1 MSKLIAVDAGHGL
14 HTAGKRTPDGEREW
28 SFNNK
33 VVIALI
39 DELHRLGLRT
49 VRLDDPSGQRDVPLG
64 ERTRKANNAKA
75 DVLVSV
81 HHNALTGRWGNHTG
95 TEIYSYPGS
104 KKSKELADKVQPK
117 LAGTYGL
124 RNRGAKTANFHMLR
138 ESNMPAILTE
148 GGYMD
153 SRIDIVKLRD
163 NEVLKQAGIN
173 IARGVANYLGV
184 SVSGGVKPNTS
195 TPTKKPTQ
203 PKKQASTGGSIVDYL
218 NSKKINSSFANR
230 KKLAREY
237 LGISNY
243 SGTAKQNTDL
253 LNAMRSG
260 KKPAQPK
267 ATSNNVSNYK
277 GGSIVDYLN
286 LSGNKHLGG
295 SSFNNRKKLAE
306 ANGIRGY
313 TGTAA
318 QNKQLLLKLQ
328 GGSVATPT
336 RSVNVNA
343 IAEQIKKGIDSQG
356 RRIPIGHE
364 PRRKHFGLTA
374 SEYAKVRARV
384 NQIM

>member
-28 SFNNK
+28 SFNNR

-81 HHNALTGRWGNHTG
+81 HHNALTGRWGTHTG
-95 TEIYSYPGS
+95 TEIYSYPNAKS
-104 KKSKELADKVQPK
+104 STDLAKKLQPVLAE
-117 LAGTYGL
+117 TYGL

-153 SRIDIVKLRD
+153 STIDIVKMRD
-163 NEVLKQAGIN
+163 EEVLKQVGIT
-173 IARGVANYLGV
+173 IARNVADWLGV
-184 SVSGGVKPNTS
+184 EAKVNAQS
-195 TPTKKPTQ
+195 TVKKPTQ
-203 PKKQASTGGSIVDYL
+203 PTKQANTGGSIVDYL
-218 NSKKINSSFANR
+218 ISKKINSSFANR

-243 SGTAKQNTDL
+243 SGTAKQNIDL

-260 KKPAQPK
+260 KKEQPK
-267 ATSNNVSNYK
+267 AISNNASNYK

-295 SSFNNRKKLAE
+295 SSFNNRKRLAE

-336 RSVNVNA
+336 PTRSVNVNA

-356 RRIPIGHE
+356 RRIPTGHE
-364 PRRKHFGLTA
+364 PRRKHFGLTKD
-374 SEYAKVRARV
+374 EYAKVRARV

>member
-1 MSKLIAVDAGHGL
+1 MSKLIAVDAGHRL

-28 SFNNK
+28 TFNNK

-81 HHNALTGRWGNHTG
+81 HHNALTGRWGTHTG

-104 KKSKELADKVQPK
+104 KKSKELADKLQPK
-117 LAGTYGL
+117 LAETYGL

-138 ESNMPAILTE
+138 ESKMPAILTE

-153 SRIDIVKLRD
+153 SRIDIVKMRD
-163 NEVLKQAGIN
+163 EEVLKQAGIT
-173 IARGVANYLGV
+173 IARNVAEWLGV
-184 SVSGGVKPNTS
+184 EGKVNTQS
-195 TPTKKPTQ
+195 TVKKPTQ
-203 PKKQASTGGSIVDYL
+203 PKKQA
-218 NSKKINSSFANR
+218 
-230 KKLAREY
+230 
-237 LGISNY
+237 
-243 SGTAKQNTDL
+243 GTAKQNIDL

-306 ANGIRGY
+306 ANGIRVY

-356 RRIPIGHE
+356 RRIPNGHE

>member
-1 MSKLIAVDAGHGL
+1 MSKLIAIDAGHGL

-28 SFNNK
+28 SFNNR

-81 HHNALTGRWGNHTG
+81 HHNALTGRWGTHTG

-104 KKSKELADKVQPK
+104 KKSKELADKLQPK
-117 LAGTYGL
+117 LAETYGL

-138 ESNMPAILTE
+138 ESKMPAILTE

-173 IARGVANYLGV
+173 IARGLANYLGV

-195 TPTKKPTQ
+195 TPPKKPTQ
-203 PKKQASTGGSIVDYL
+203 PIKQANAGGSIVDYL
-218 NSKKINSSFANR
+218 NQNKINSSFANR

-243 SGTAKQNTDL
+243 SGTAKQNIDL
-253 LNAMRSG
+253 LNAMRKG
-260 KKPAQPK
+260 KKATQPK

-328 GGSVATPT
+328 GGSVATST

-343 IAEQIKKGIDSQG
+343 IAEQIKKGIDNQG

>member
-14 HTAGKRTPDGEREW
+14 HTPGKRTPDGEREW

-33 VVIALI
+33 VVLALI

-49 VRLDDPSGQRDVPLG
+49 IRLDDPSGQRDVPLA

-81 HHNALTGRWGNHTG
+81 HHNANTGKWGTWTG
-95 TEIYSYPGS
+95 TETYSHPKSTEGAKLS
-104 KKSKELADKVQPK
+104 KAVQTEMIK
-117 LAGTYGL
+117 AYGL
-124 RNRGAKTANFHMLR
+124 RDRKTKVANFHMLR
-138 ESNMPAILTE
+138 ESKMPAILTE

-173 IARGVANYLGV
+173 IARGVASYLGV
-184 SVSGGVKPNTS
+184 SVSGGAKTNTS
-195 TPTKKPTQ
+195 APSKKPAQ

-218 NSKKINSSFANR
+218 NQNKINSSFANR

-253 LNAMRSG
+253 LNAMR

-295 SSFNNRKKLAE
+295 SSLNNRKKLAE

-364 PRRKHFGLTA
+364 PRRKHFGL
-374 SEYAKVRARV
+374 SKDEYAKVRARV

>member
-14 HTAGKRTPDGEREW
+14 HTAGKCTPDGEREW

-117 LAGTYGL
+117 LAETYGL

-138 ESNMPAILTE
+138 ESKMPAILTE

-195 TPTKKPTQ
+195 TPPKKPTQ
-203 PKKQASTGGSIVDYL
+203 PTKQANTGGSIVDYL
-218 NSKKINSSFANR
+218 NQNKINSSFANR

-253 LNAMRSG
+253 LNAMRKV

-267 ATSNNVSNYK
+267 PKATSSKWNYK
-277 GGSIVDYLN
+277 GGKWTGQVLKQGDYGPQVLQ
-286 LSGNKHLGG
+286 LQQM
-295 SSFNNRKKLAE
+295 LA
-306 ANGIRGY
+306 
-313 TGTAA
+313 
-318 QNKQLLLKLQ
+318 
-328 GGSVATPT
+328 
-336 RSVNVNA
+336 
-343 IAEQIKKGIDSQG
+343 
-356 RRIPIGHE
+356 
-364 PRRKHFGLTA
+364 RKHFYPEKGAKNNGVDSYYGAKTADATGRFQSIHGL
-374 SEYAKVRARV
+374 KVDKIAGKATY
-384 NQIM
+384 NKLK

>member
-14 HTAGKRTPDGEREW
+14 HTPGKRTPDGEREW

-81 HHNALTGRWGNHTG
+81 HHNAVLRSGWGNHTG
-95 TEIYSYPGS
+95 TETYSYP
-104 KKSKELADKVQPK
+104 KSTEGAKLSRAVQTELVKA
-117 LAGTYGL
+117 YGL
-124 RNRGAKTANFHMLR
+124 RDRKKKVANFHMLR
-138 ESNMPAILTE
+138 ESKMPAILTE

-153 SRIDIVKLRD
+153 SSIDIVKLRD

-173 IARGVANYLGV
+173 IARGVANYLGL
-184 SVSGGVKPNTS
+184 SVSGEVKPDTS
-195 TPTKKPTQ
+195 TPPKKPAQ
-203 PKKQASTGGSIVDYL
+203 PKKQAGTGGSIVDYL
-218 NSKKINSSFANR
+218 ISKKINSSFANR

-260 KKPAQPK
+260 KKEQPK
-267 ATSNNVSNYK
+267 ATNNNVSNYK

-295 SSFNNRKKLAE
+295 SSFSNRKKLAE
-306 ANGIRGY
+306 TNGIRGY

-343 IAEQIKKGIDSQG
+343 IAEQIKKGIDNKG
-356 RRIPIGHE
+356 KKIPTSHE

-374 SEYAKVRARV
+374 DEYKEVRSIV
-384 NQIM
+384 NNIM

>member
-28 SFNNK
+28 SFNNR

-81 HHNALTGRWGNHTG
+81 HHNANTGKWGTWTG
-95 TEIYSYPGS
+95 TETYSHPKSTEGAKLS
-104 KKSKELADKVQPK
+104 KVVHAEMVKA
-117 LAGTYGL
+117 YGL
-124 RNRGAKTANFHMLR
+124 RDRKTKTANFHMLR
-138 ESNMPAILTE
+138 EAKMPAILTE

-173 IARGVANYLGV
+173 IARGVASYLGV

-195 TPTKKPTQ
+195 IPSIKPAQ
-203 PKKQASTGGSIVDYL
+203 PKKQANTGGSIVDYL
-218 NSKKINSSFANR
+218 NQNKINSSFANR

-253 LNAMRSG
+253 LSAMRSG
-260 KKPAQPK
+260 KKEQSK

-286 LSGNKHLGG
+286 LSGNEHLGG

-313 TGTAA
+313 TGTGA

-336 RSVNVNA
+336 RSVDVNA

-356 RRIPIGHE
+356 RRIPAGHE